1 MINIL
6 FSPSELKKLKECIN
20 KQKYSSTDKDEIKNL
35 NNIYSVISCI
45 EKNNIKH

>member
-20 KQKYSSTDKDEIKNL
+20 KQKYSSTDKEEIKNL

-45 EKNNIKH
+45 EKNNIIH